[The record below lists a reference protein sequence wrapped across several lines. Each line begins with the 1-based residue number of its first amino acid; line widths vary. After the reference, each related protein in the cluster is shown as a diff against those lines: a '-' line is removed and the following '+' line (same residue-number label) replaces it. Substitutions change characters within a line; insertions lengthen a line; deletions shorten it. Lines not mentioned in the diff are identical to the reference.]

1 MEWTMVEWGQLLS
14 LLIMAFALGL
24 DAFSL
29 GLGVGMR
36 GVTFREILKI
46 SSMIGFFHV
55 VMPWIGLIVGRTL
68 NDMVGNIA
76 TYLGGGLLLLL
87 GVNMVW
93 SSFREDESF
102 IDHTT
107 GWGLILFSM
116 SVSIDALSVG
126 FSLGLFEMEIWLTVL
141 IFGILGWVMSCIG
154 LSLGKYVGQ
163 WLGEYG
169 EAFGG
174 LILVA
179 FGIKILA

>member
-1 MEWTMVEWGQLLS
+1 MEWTTLEWGQLLS

-29 GLGVGMR
+29 GLSVGMR
-36 GVTFREILKI
+36 GVTFKEIVKI
-46 SSMIGFFHV
+46 SSMIALFHV
-55 VMPWIGLIVGRTL
+55 LLPWIGLLVGRTL

-76 TYLGGGLLLLL
+76 TYLGGGLLLFL
-87 GVNMVW
+87 GLHMVW
-93 SSFREDESF
+93 SSFKEEDGLF
-102 IDHTT
+102 DHST

-126 FSLGLFEMEIWLTVL
+126 FSLGLFETEIWLTVL
-141 IFGILGWVMSCIG
+141 TFGLLGGLMSAVG
-154 LSLGKYVGQ
+154 LSLGRYVGQ

-179 FGIKILA
+179 FGFKILV

>member
-1 MEWTMVEWGQLLS
+1 MESATQEWGQLLS

-36 GVTFREILKI
+36 GVSYKGILKI
-46 SSMIGFFHV
+46 SSMIGVFHI

-68 NDMVGNIA
+68 NDLVGDIA
-76 TYLGGGLLLLL
+76 TYLGGSLLLLL
-87 GVNMVW
+87 GIHMVW
-93 SSFREDESF
+93 SSFREEDSF

-107 GWGLILFSM
+107 RWGIILFSM

-126 FSLGLFEMEIWLTVL
+126 FSLGLFETEIWVTVL
-141 IFGILGWVMSCIG
+141 SFGMIGWLMSCLG
-154 LSLGKYVGQ
+154 LSMGKYVGQ

-174 LILVA
+174 LILVV
-179 FGIKILA
+179 FGIKILV